1 MSNSCLLQHATRARV
16 ASRASNNCGDGFLTQ
31 VLDECALEKPQP
43 PRCGHLFTG
52 IRVPVGYECVRAA
65 EIVGQYARSPL
76 DLLKLWPSKRYVFS
90 ASGDCVI
97 AYAVANGTAI
107 ALGDPVGP
115 EAEIEPTTR
124 RFVQLCKKERW
135 AVAFY
140 RTLPDFLPTYRRLQL
155 RKLKIGD
162 DAIVELSRF
171 SLEGRTKR
179 DIRSKTRQLEAQ
191 GLKVVEYDPPL
202 PSAIIAQLKNVS
214 DEWLMIPGRRERT
227 FAVGYFN
234 FDYLQSTPLLAAVN
248 VSGKMLA
255 FINLIFVDKD
265 ELSGDLMRR
274 RPNAPNGIMDYL
286 FFKLLQYAKER
297 EYRKVSL
304 GLAPMT
310 GFQEEEHAT
319 VEERVIHA
327 LLQKLDFLFSFRGLY
342 RYKAKFATS
351 WEPRYLI
358 YENMLQLPRTALAL
372 HRLSETKGETDAGP

>member
-1 MSNSCLLQHATRARV
+1 M
-16 ASRASNNCGDGFLTQ
+16 
-31 VLDECALEKPQP
+31 
-43 PRCGHLFTG
+43 
-52 IRVPVGYECVRAA
+52 IR
-65 EIVGQYARSPL
+65 
-76 DLLKLWPSKRYVFS
+76 
-90 ASGDCVI
+90 
-97 AYAVANGTAI
+97 
-107 ALGDPVGP
+107 
-115 EAEIEPTTR
+115 
-124 RFVQLCKKERW
+124 LCR
-135 AVAFY
+135 
-140 RTLPDFLPTYRRLQL
+140 
-155 RKLKIGD
+155 
-162 DAIVELSRF
+162 
-171 SLEGRTKR
+171 
-179 DIRSKTRQLEAQ
+179 
-191 GLKVVEYDPPL
+191 
-202 PSAIIAQLKNVS
+202 
-214 DEWLMIPGRRERT
+214 IPGRRERT

-234 FDYLQSTPLLAAVN
+234 SDYLQSTPLLAAVN

-265 ELSGDLMRR
+265 ELTGDLMRR

-372 HRLSETKGETDAGP
+372 HRLSETKGETDAGPLSRERLAYNRR